1 MMKKIKLYS
10 AVILIL
16 LVLIVILQNTEPV
29 ATRLL
34 FVTLTMPRAALLA
47 LTFLVG
53 AATGVFLTLSLVKR
67 SPKNK

>member
-1 MMKKIKLYS
+1 MKKIKVYAAITLT
-10 AVILIL
+10 L

-29 ATRLL
+29 ATRVL

-53 AATGVFLTLSLVKR
+53 AAAGILLALSLAKR
-67 SPKNK
+67 LPKKH